1 MCAIVRWVVFP
12 VRKGLAG
19 VLALSVALA
28 FAVPAHA
35 AETIFGALSKSYKNN
50 SGLNSTRAGVRVTD
64 EGVAI
69 AKSGYRPIIRGT
81 AQAGITR
88 NFIISNNTISSGSF
102 GIELSQ
108 TLFDGFQTRN
118 NVRAAEAQV
127 RASNEGL
134 RNVEQNTLFDA
145 AAAYMDVIR
154 DRQIASLRSSNLEF
168 LSEQVRAA
176 NSRFEVG
183 EGTRTDV
190 AQAEA
195 GRQAAMAQMSGAR
208 AQVIA
213 SSAQYRQ
220 VVGEEPGQL
229 SAASPLSKLLPRSLE
244 ECFAIAAREHP
255 AIIASE
261 HLIEAYGFSV
271 KVAEGALLPNV
282 SAGAGISHTFRSTDP
297 GLPSDGSNH
306 AANIGLSLTVPIYQ
320 GGRAS
325 ATVRRSKESLGQ
337 ARLDAD
343 VNRDRV
349 RQAVAGAWAQY
360 VASQEAVSAN
370 RELVAAARLALNGV
384 IEERNVG
391 QRTTLDV
398 LNAQSDVTT
407 AQINLA
413 SAERD
418 VVVASYAIL
427 SAVGRLSAKRLALNV
442 ELHKPEEH
450 YEAVKDKWFGLRTPD
465 GR

>member
-1 MCAIVRWVVFP
+1 MSP
-12 VRKGLAG
+12 VRKGIAG
-19 VLALSVALA
+19 LLA
-28 FAVPAHA
+28 FAAAIAVSAPAF
-35 AETIFGALSKSYKNN
+35 AETISGALAKAYSNN
-50 SGLNSTRAGVRVTD
+50 SSLNSSRAGVRVTD

-81 AQAGITR
+81 SQVGVARNWNNVLGTSIT
-88 NFIISNNTISSGSF
+88 SGSF

-108 TLFDGFQTRN
+108 TIFDGFQTKN
-118 NVRAAEAQV
+118 NVKAAEAQV
-127 RASNEGL
+127 RAANEGL
-134 RNVEQNTLFDA
+134 RNTEQNTLFDA

-154 DRQIASLRSSNLEF
+154 DRQIANLRAGNLEF

-195 GRQAAMAQMSGAR
+195 GRQGAVAQLSGAR
-208 AQVIA
+208 AQVLA
-213 SSAQYRQ
+213 STAQYRQ
-220 VVGEEPGQL
+220 VIGEEPGQL
-229 SAASPLSKLLPRSLE
+229 APAAPLTKLIPASLE
-244 ECFAIAAREHP
+244 QSFAIALRDHP
-255 AIIASE
+255 AIKASE
-261 HLIEAYGFSV
+261 HIIDAQGFGV
-271 KVAEGALLPNV
+271 KVAEGALLPGV
-282 SAGAGISHTFRSTDP
+282 SLGAGLSHSFRNSDP
-297 GLPSDGSNH
+297 AGIQDGSSNS
-306 AANIGLSLTVPIYQ
+306 ANIGLSLNVPIYQ

-337 ARLDAD
+337 ARRDAD

-360 VASQEAVSAN
+360 VASQEAVQAN
-370 RELVAAARLALNGV
+370 RELLNAARLALAGV
-384 IEERNVG
+384 VEERNVG

-398 LNAQSDVTT
+398 LNAQSQVTD
-407 AQINLA
+407 AQISLI

-427 SAVGRLSAKRLALNV
+427 SAIGRLTARQLALNV
-442 ELHKPEEH
+442 ELHDPKEH
-450 YEAVKDKWFGLRTPD
+450 FDAVKDKWFGLRTPD

>member
-1 MCAIVRWVVFP
+1 VFP
-12 VRKGLAG
+12 VRKGIARL
-19 VLALSVALA
+19 LALSVALA
-28 FAVPAHA
+28 VAVPAQA
-35 AETIFGALSKSYKNN
+35 AESIFGALSKSYRNN
-50 SGLNSTRAGVRVTD
+50 STLNSTRAGVRVTD
-64 EGVAI
+64 EGVAL
-69 AKSGYRPIIRGT
+69 AKSGYRPVIRGS
-81 AQAGITR
+81 AQASVSRSFAGVGT
-88 NFIISNNTISSGSF
+88 TIAAGSF
-102 GIELSQ
+102 GIELNQ
-108 TLFDGFQTRN
+108 TIFDGFQTTN

-127 RASNEGL
+127 RAANEGL
-134 RNVEQNTLFDA
+134 RNTEQNTLFDA

-154 DRQIASLRSSNLEF
+154 DRQIAALRASNLEF
-168 LSEQVRAA
+168 LAEQVRAA

-183 EGTRTDV
+183 EGTRTDI

-220 VVGEEPGQL
+220 VIGEEPGQL
-229 SAASPLSKLLPRSLE
+229 GGASPLAKMLPRSLE
-244 ECFAIAAREHP
+244 ECFAVAAREHP

-261 HLIEAYGFSV
+261 HLIDAQGFAV
-271 KVAEGALLPNV
+271 KSAEGALLPNL
-282 SAGAGISHTFRSTDP
+282 SAGAGVTHSFRSTNP
-297 GLPSDGSNH
+297 GLPTDGSSNS
-306 AANIGLSLTVPIYQ
+306 ANIGLSLTVPIYQ
-320 GGRAS
+320 GGRVS
-325 ATVRRSKESLGQ
+325 ATVRRGKESLGQ
-337 ARLDAD
+337 ARIDAD

-360 VASQEAVSAN
+360 VASQESVAAN
-370 RELVAAARLALNGV
+370 RELVNAARLALSGV
-384 IEERNVG
+384 VEERNVG

-398 LNAQSDVTT
+398 LNAQSDVTN

-427 SAVGRLSAKRLALNV
+427 SAIGRLSAQKLALNV
-442 ELHKPEEH
+442 ELHRPEEH